1 MSLFVAKPRP
11 LALPSLGWIDTMQPT
26 LVDKLPDLPGWSYEI
41 KHDGY
46 RTQMVIDAG
55 GVRAF
60 TRNGHD
66 WTAKYPMVVEAAAGL
81 PCRSAII
88 DGEIVVQDGKGVS
101 DFTALRS
108 ALITAP
114 DRVLFYAF
122 DLLHLD
128 GTDLRKRST
137 VERRE
142 VLRSLLEPS
151 LTADSRIQ
159 LSDDLP
165 GTAPQLIAA
174 AMEIGLE
181 GIIAKRQDAPYR
193 SGRTFEWLKV
203 KCMVT
208 EPYIVLGTD
217 RESKGPVVALLGK
230 ATPAGLEYCGQ
241 ASVALPAEERAG
253 LYAAL
258 EELATDKPFLKDKE
272 LRKKRSAA
280 WVRPGLVAEVKHL
293 KSGLRHATV
302 TGYQRVKL

>member
-1 MSLFVAKPRP
+1 
-11 LALPSLGWIDTMQPT
+11 MQPT

-46 RTQMVIDAG
+46 RTQLVADVG

-81 PCRSAII
+81 PCRSAVI
-88 DGEIVVQDGKGVS
+88 DGEIVVQNEDGVS

-108 ALITAP
+108 ALTSAP
-114 DRVLFYAF
+114 GWVLFYAF
-122 DLLHLD
+122 DILHLD

-137 VERRE
+137 VERRD
-142 VLRSLLEPS
+142 VLRNLVGPS
-151 LTADSRIQ
+151 LTADSRI
-159 LSDDLP
+159 LISDDLP

-174 AMEIGLE
+174 AMDIGLE
-181 GIIAKRQDAPYR
+181 GIVAKRQDAPYR

-230 ATPAGLEYCGQ
+230 ATASGLEYCGQ
-241 ASVALPAEERAG
+241 ASVVLPPEERAG

-258 EELATDKPFLKDKE
+258 EELATDKPFLKDKA
-272 LRKKRSAA
+272 LQKKRGAA

-302 TGYQRVKL
+302 TGFQRVEF